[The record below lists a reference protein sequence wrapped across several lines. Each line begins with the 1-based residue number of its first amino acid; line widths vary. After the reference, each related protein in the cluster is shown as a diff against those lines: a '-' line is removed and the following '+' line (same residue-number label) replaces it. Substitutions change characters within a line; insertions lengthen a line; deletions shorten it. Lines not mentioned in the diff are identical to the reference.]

1 MILIVV
7 TLAGVLSVA
16 LTGRRRLRRMAV
28 LPLHHLWV
36 VWLAIAMQI
45 VVFGVLV
52 NTLPDGVRSVLHLVT
67 YALALSFLWFNRH
80 LPGALAIGV
89 GAGCNLAAITANG
102 GVMPASPDAWKRAGF
117 DSIPEFQNANSH
129 VIDSPKL
136 AFLGDVFAV
145 PEAWPLS
152 NVFSVGDVIIA
163 AAATYL
169 AHRWCRLPRSSN
181 AWPAP
186 SAGDLV
192 ADPTSQTFI
201 ASSA

>member
-16 LTGRRRLRRMAV
+16 LTGHRRLRRMAL

-45 VVFGVLV
+45 VVFGVLA

-80 LPGALAIGV
+80 MPGSLAIGA
-89 GAGCNLAAITANG
+89 GAACNLAAITANG
-102 GVMPASPDAWKRAGF
+102 GVMPASPDAWRSAGF
-117 DSIPEFQNANSH
+117 DAIPKLQNANSH
-129 VIDSPKL
+129 VLDSPKL
-136 AFLGDVFAV
+136 AFLGDVFSV

-169 AHRWCRLPRSSN
+169 AHRWCRMPRTSN

-186 SAGDLV
+186 DGGDLV
-192 ADPTSQTFI
+192 VDATP
-201 ASSA
+201 SSFAGSAA